1 MNRRRLNLS
10 RQPDPITWNSKRG
23 SMKLTVKT
31 DRNTLYLSAD
41 GNYQEQALHSFPL
54 SACHFGLGHDA
65 GSGHI
70 LTHNTFSGEA
80 VQLFRFE
87 NEYQAIEA
95 LNNIRKS

>member
-41 GNYQEQALHSFPL
+41 GNYQEQALHSFP
-54 SACHFGLGHDA
+54 CQPV
-65 GSGHI
+65 I
-70 LTHNTFSGEA
+70 LDLAMMPAAATS
-80 VQLFRFE
+80 
-87 NEYQAIEA
+87 
-95 LNNIRKS
+95 